1 MALGH
6 LVSYISSVSRPADDP
21 KGSGSNPQEAGSGA
35 PPASPAASGAA
46 PRAALSRELSEF
58 LIELSISLNK
68 HAMYPDGHPS
78 LWPAAVAVT
87 QRAALLLD
95 ERPTLSL
102 GVARQQLV
110 IEGVATDPK
119 HPVLGDLAGRLH
131 RHHLGAL
138 TFKRGLNAQ
147 EVAAVLKL
155 VAVDADRSGD
165 PLGLGPAH
173 RLSQWEHMRLHPLT
187 YERLEL
193 VDDGREAGGL
203 RGAQLWVGLA
213 RAALASQTDAPSA
226 ESVEPAFLAKAIDE
240 HSKNEAYDQVIVGYL
255 LQIAEEL
262 KTSGGADSL
271 ALQRRT
277 SRLVRAMKPETL
289 RRLVEMGGDLTQR
302 KKFVL
307 DATHGMAVDAVLEIV
322 KAAADT
328 SQQVVSG
335 GLFRMLSKLANHAEH
350 GNEQVRPQADAAL
363 RDQVT
368 RLLSGWQLE
377 DPNPD
382 SYGVALQS
390 IAGEGATG
398 AAAAAATRGEER
410 LSDYQAEPRR
420 IVETAL
426 EIGSSGPLLQRAVD
440 RALTSG
446 DIGPVLD
453 ALEHAPEGGGLVGS
467 ALWQRLTSPAIVER
481 LVNVEPVNFAAIDRI
496 LPRLN
501 AAAIEPVLDA
511 LAESESRTTRRG
523 LLDRA
528 GRIQADVS
536 QAVVKRLQDPRWFV
550 QRNMLV
556 LLDALPRLPVG
567 FSPEP
572 YLAHTDPR
580 VRREAVKLQ
589 LKVARA
595 AEDIGGKGSG
605 PGREGALRAALQ
617 DADPRT
623 MRIAL
628 AALQEDCPDGLVPLV
643 VEVAQGGRAPVEL
656 RGLAVRALG
665 HARSPRA
672 LDALLRMTNGG
683 RTFWGRPKL
692 PPKRPELLAALTALA
707 TGWATNNKALEVLS
721 RAAMSEDPEVRNA
734 TEPGERQ
741 TA

>member
-1 MALGH
+1 M
-6 LVSYISSVSRPADDP
+6 SRPADDP
-21 KGSGSNPQEAGSGA
+21 KVSGPGSQEAGSA
-35 PPASPAASGAA
+35 TPPASGAAPGAA

-58 LIELSISLNK
+58 LIELSISLTK
-68 HAMYPDGHPS
+68 HSMYPDGHPS

-95 ERPTLSL
+95 ERPSLSL

-138 TFKRGLNAQ
+138 TFTRGLNAE

-173 RLSQWEHMRLHPLT
+173 RLSQWEHLRLHPLT

-213 RAALASQTDAPSA
+213 RAALASQTDAPPA

-240 HSKNEAYDQVIVGYL
+240 HAKNEAYDQVIVGYL

-289 RRLVEMGGDLTQR
+289 RRLVEMGGDLGQR

-322 KAAADT
+322 RAAADT

-335 GLFRMLSKLANHAEH
+335 GLFRMLSKLAAHAEH
-350 GNEQVRPQADAAL
+350 GAEAVRPQADAAL

-368 RLLSGWQLE
+368 RMLSGWRLE

-382 SYGVALQS
+382 SYGVALQG
-390 IAGEGATG
+390 IAAERGIGG
-398 AAAAAATRGEER
+398 AAPATPAARGQGR
-410 LSDYQAEPRR
+410 WSDYKAEPRR

-440 RALTSG
+440 RALESG
-446 DIGPVLD
+446 YIAPVLD
-453 ALEHAPEGGGLVGS
+453 ALEDAPEGGGLVGQT
-467 ALWQRLTSPAIVER
+467 LWQRLTSPAIVAR
-481 LVNVEPVNFAAIDRI
+481 LVNNEPVNFAAIDRL

-643 VEVAQGGRAPVEL
+643 VDLAHGGRAPVEL
-656 RGLAVRALG
+656 RVLAVRALG

-672 LDALLRMTNGG
+672 LDSLLRFTNGG

-692 PPKRPELLAALTALA
+692 PPKRPEYLAALTALA
-707 TGWATNNKALEVLS
+707 TGWATNNNALEVLA

>member
-1 MALGH
+1 M
-6 LVSYISSVSRPADDP
+6 PAT
-21 KGSGSNPQEAGSGA
+21 AGG
-35 PPASPAASGAA
+35 GQ
-46 PRAALSRELSEF
+46 RAALSRDLSEF

-68 HAMYPDGHPS
+68 HSMYPDGHPS

-95 ERPTLSL
+95 ERSSLSL

-110 IEGVATDPK
+110 IEGVATDPR
-119 HPVLGDLAGRLH
+119 HPVLGDLASRLH
-131 RHHLGAL
+131 SHHLGAV
-138 TFKRGLNAQ
+138 TFTRGLRAD
-147 EVAAVLKL
+147 EVAAALKL

-173 RLSQWEHMRLHPLT
+173 RLTQWEHLRLHPLT

-193 VDDGREAGGL
+193 VDDGREGGGL

-213 RAALASQTDAPSA
+213 RAALASQSDAPGADSA
-226 ESVEPAFLAKAIDE
+226 EPAFIAKAIDE
-240 HSKNEAYDQVIVGYL
+240 NAKNEAYDQVIVGYL

-262 KTSGGADSL
+262 RTSGGADAL

-277 SRLVRAMKPETL
+277 SRLVRALRPETL
-289 RRLVEMGGDLTQR
+289 RRLVEMGGDVAQR

-307 DATHGMAVDAVLEIV
+307 DAAHGMAVDAVLEIV
-322 KAAADT
+322 RAAADT
-328 SQQVVSG
+328 SQEVVSG
-335 GLFRMLSKLANHAEH
+335 GLFRMLSKLATHAEH
-350 GNEQVRPQADAAL
+350 GAEQVRPQADAAL

-368 RLLSGWQLE
+368 RVLSGWKLSN
-377 DPNPD
+377 PNPD
-382 SYGVALQS
+382 SYDVALQKL
-390 IAGEGATG
+390 AGDSGAAGATETDRAG
-398 AAAAAATRGEER
+398 DPSEYR
-410 LSDYQAEPRR
+410 AEPRR

-426 EIGSSGPLLQRAVD
+426 EIGSSGPLLQRAVE
-440 RALTSG
+440 RALHSG

-453 ALEHAPEGGGLVGS
+453 ALEVAPDGGGVVGNT
-467 ALWQRLTSPAIVER
+467 LWQRLTSPAMVER
-481 LVNVEPVNFAAIDRI
+481 LVNAEPVNFAAIDRL
-496 LPRLN
+496 LPRLG
-501 AAAIEPVLDA
+501 AAAVEPVLNA

-528 GRIQADVS
+528 GKIQADVS

-556 LLDALPRLPVG
+556 LLDALPRLPAG

-605 PGREGALRAALQ
+605 TGREGALRAALQ

-623 MRIAL
+623 LRIAL
-628 AALQEDCPDGLVPLV
+628 TALQEDCADSLVPLV
-643 VEVAQGGRAPVEL
+643 ISVATGGRAPTEL
-656 RGLAVRALG
+656 RAMAVRALG

-672 LDALLRMTNGG
+672 LDALLRLTSGG

-692 PPKRPELLAALTALA
+692 PPKRPEFLAALTALA
-707 TGWATNNKALEVLS
+707 TGWATNDKALEVLA
-721 RAAMSEDPEVRNA
+721 RAAASEDVEVRHA

-741 TA
+741 PA